1 MGSLCYAFSMND
13 EEQEHQWDGPSR
25 SQLRREAIDVFKL
38 AESLA
43 LLSDAQLLHV
53 PLDDAILEEVRRAR
67 AISAQ
72 IARKRQT
79 QFLAKKMRQL
89 EADELA
95 AIRAALEHDRADSRR
110 DTADLHRLE
119 AWRARMLTEGDS
131 ALGEFIA
138 QHPGADRQ
146 RLRQL
151 VRQATLESEANKP
164 PRAFRELFR
173 ELRDAAA
180 GAGEFP

>member
-1 MGSLCYAFSMND
+1 MND

-25 SQLRREAIDVFKL
+25 SQLRRDAIDVFKL

-43 LLSDAQLLHV
+43 LLSDAQLQHV
-53 PLDDAILEEVRRAR
+53 PLDEAILEEVRRAR
-67 AISAQ
+67 SITAQ

-89 EADELA
+89 EADELS
-95 AIRAALEHDRADSRR
+95 AIRSALDNDRADSRR
-110 DTADLHRLE
+110 ETADLHRLE
-119 AWRARMLTEGDS
+119 AWRARMLTEGDI

-138 QHPGADRQ
+138 QYPGADRQ

-180 GAGEFP
+180 GVSNFP